1 MVNVGINIRYIGSY
15 KLRLWVF
22 TSFSVDLIC
31 ITTFFYTSTGGARWE
46 YHSAAWLNHESN
58 HHFSGH
64 DPIMS
69 RDLCCIPS
77 PWLPWFF
84 YEFLSV
90 LSEKQN
96 THTHT
101 KKHLQVNSHV
111 FFPKWMGV
119 HQLDAAGK
127 IVELLRCSN
136 LGINTQ
142 IICQWKNRSNFY
154 EQMTMISPSYRSS
167 GIETIRWSHWS
178 FEIKSERCCRVQDSG
193 RTGGYSSFGGSICS
207 PVGDDNHWWKSA
219 ALYA

>member
-1 MVNVGINIRYIGSY
+1 MNRITIFLDMIPLCQETFVVFRVHGSHDF
-15 KLRLWVF
+15 F
-22 TSFSVDLIC
+22 TSFCQS
-31 ITTFFYTSTGGARWE
+31 FPK
-46 YHSAAWLNHESN
+46 N
-58 HHFSGH
+58 
-64 DPIMS
+64 
-69 RDLCCIPS
+69 
-77 PWLPWFF
+77 
-84 YEFLSV
+84 
-90 LSEKQN
+90 K

-101 KKHLQVNSHV
+101 HTHQKTPASQQSC

-207 PVGDDNHWWKSA
+207 PVGDDNH
-219 ALYA
+219 